1 MLFLCLKGG
10 KNGEYQRKTENFRE
24 SWRMNKQ
31 VITTKKE
38 RNKIMA
44 KNIYL
49 TPHFT
54 LEEMTRT
61 SVKLGYLDRQRQTQP
76 GEQVT
81 ENLTRVCQWLE
92 MLRQRYNEKYNPL
105 QTSPRG
111 GFKSL
116 PLGGDGEGLPIVINS
131 GYRCKELNRLV
142 GGCPSSNHLTG
153 CAADLRVAGKEQLLR
168 YVTLLLDISDEWHQD
183 FDELLLERNARGYWL
198 HFAVRPKNNRR
209 KILLINVI

>member
-1 MLFLCLKGG
+1 
-10 KNGEYQRKTENFRE
+10 
-24 SWRMNKQ
+24 
-31 VITTKKE
+31 
-38 RNKIMA
+38 MA

-92 MLRQRYNEKYNPL
+92 KLRERYNERYNPL
-105 QTSPRG
+105 PTSPRG
-111 GFKSL
+111 GFQTL
-116 PLGGDGEGLPIVINS
+116 PPGGDGEGLPIIVTS

>member
-1 MLFLCLKGG
+1 
-10 KNGEYQRKTENFRE
+10 
-24 SWRMNKQ
+24 
-31 VITTKKE
+31 
-38 RNKIMA
+38 MA
-44 KNIYL
+44 MNIYL

-61 SVKLGYLDRQRQTQP
+61 GVKLGHLDRQRQTQP

-198 HFAVRPKNNRR
+198 HFAVRPRNNRR
-209 KILLINVI
+209 KIHIINVI

>member
-1 MLFLCLKGG
+1 
-10 KNGEYQRKTENFRE
+10 
-24 SWRMNKQ
+24 
-31 VITTKKE
+31 
-38 RNKIMA
+38 MA
-44 KNIYL
+44 KENNKLDGVRL

-76 GEQVT
+76 EEQVIM
-81 ENLTRVCQWLE
+81 NLTRVCQWLE
-92 MLRQRYNEKYNPL
+92 MLRQRWNERY
-105 QTSPRG
+105 
-111 GFKSL
+111 
-116 PLGGDGEGLPIVINS
+116 GEGDDPIVINS

-198 HFAVRPKNNRR
+198 HFAVRPRNNRR